1 MASDEIDQL
10 TEKVRA
16 AQVDLERITE
26 ALYSNLDSATYQGR
40 YAHAVL
46 RLDKAEAELDQALN
60 KFRRKKF

>member
-26 ALYSNLDSATYQGR
+26 ALYSNLDSPTYKGR
-40 YAHAVL
+40 YTHAVL